1 MTMTI
6 RAKLLGNSILTFIGF
21 SIIVVLGYVTISG
34 FRGNI
39 NELITRSTPLQ
50 VKMLQFQ
57 QTVEQLSSDLLQT
70 GMLDNS
76 EELRRLPAIMEE
88 RRKKLE
94 NLAREIQ
101 ELKGVPLD
109 VSVFGTLS
117 RQVTT
122 AVKEKFASIET
133 FKAEASSLT
142 GAITSAEKS
151 LEGIRDVI
159 SGLRATAARR
169 SQSYAKDLDE
179 ALKGGEVTGVSKGA
193 SLAEKVQ
200 NYRNGV
206 DSDMEIGRRVLASVE
221 AVGAIHVD
229 LRLLDTKARMVM
241 LSRNQGEL
249 DQVIKEI
256 GVVKGRIAKNLKQ
269 AESEVLAVKSG
280 GVVKDAIEQ
289 IGKGSARASAAIQKI
304 VTAQQSV
311 LASMAQVESTMAKV
325 KHVTKEQARQSE
337 ANVSATT
344 AEQQSFVESM
354 VSTSQKNTYIMLGG
368 AMLIAAF
375 VLFMNSLLVIGIRR
389 PLKRMKDTIGEIAES
404 RDLRRS
410 VEIRNNDEI
419 GQSISSFNNLIGS
432 FRNIIGA
439 IAGTARTLASTS
451 GELSGAAARISA
463 QVSEQSERVTQV
475 AAAGTEM
482 SQTVADVAQHTARI
496 AESAG
501 EAGKTARAGAEI
513 VNRTVTEV
521 QEIARAVEES
531 RDTIARLNERS
542 QQIGDIV
549 VTIREITD
557 QTSLL
562 ALNAAIEAARAGEQG
577 MGFSVVAN
585 EVRNLSRRA
594 EAATVEI
601 SQKLSGISGDTEK
614 AVKAMQQSLTRVGQG
629 VKYSEEAGE
638 ALQSIVRSVDG
649 LQEMTTQIATATE
662 ELSATSD
669 QISEDIQAIDDVL
682 RQTKDAT
689 DSIAG
694 SAERLSGISQELK
707 EEIDQFRYD
716 EPQRDSRESAGTISS
731 WESST
736 FHGLGSLPVPA

>member
-1 MTMTI
+1 
-6 RAKLLGNSILTFIGF
+6 
-21 SIIVVLGYVTISG
+21 VTDTG
-34 FRGNI
+34 RGI
-39 NELITRSTPLQ
+39 
-50 VKMLQFQ
+50 
-57 QTVEQLSSDLLQT
+57 
-70 GMLDNS
+70 
-76 EELRRLPAIMEE
+76 
-88 RRKKLE
+88 
-94 NLAREIQ
+94 AREIQ

-109 VSVFGTLS
+109 VSVFATLS

-122 AVKEKFASIET
+122 AVMEKFASIET
-133 FKAEASSLT
+133 FKAEASNLT
-142 GAITSAEKS
+142 GSISGAEKS

-179 ALKGGEVTGVSKGA
+179 AIKGGEVTGVSKSA

-206 DSDMEIGRRVLASVE
+206 ESDMEIGRRVLAAVE

-241 LSRNQGEL
+241 LSRNQAEL
-249 DQVIKEI
+249 EQVIKEI
-256 GVVKGRIAKNLKQ
+256 ALVKARIAKNLKQ

-304 VTAQQSV
+304 VSSQQSV
-311 LASMAQVESTMAKV
+311 LGSMAQVEVTMSKV
-325 KHVTKEQARQSE
+325 KQVTKEQARQSE
-337 ANVSATT
+337 AHVSATT

-354 VSTSQKNTYIMLGG
+354 VTTSKKRTYIMLGG
-368 AMLIAAF
+368 AMLIAAL
-375 VLFMNSLLVIGIRR
+375 VLLMNGLLAMGIRR
-389 PLKRMKDTIGEIAES
+389 PLTRMKEIIGEIAES
-404 RDLRRS
+404 RDLRRT
-410 VEIRNNDEI
+410 VTIKNNDEI
-419 GQSISSFNNLIGS
+419 GQSISSFNNLMGS

-439 IAGTARTLASTS
+439 MAGTAKTLATTS
-451 GELSGAAARISA
+451 NELSGAAPRISS
-463 QVSEQSERVTQV
+463 QVSAQSERVTQV
-475 AAAGTEM
+475 AAAGTEL
-482 SQTVADVAQHTARI
+482 SQTVADVAGHTARI

-501 EAGKTARAGAEI
+501 DAGKTARAGAEV
-513 VNRTVTEV
+513 VNRTVAEV
-521 QEIARAVEES
+521 EEIAKAVEES
-531 RDTIARLNERS
+531 RDTIAKLSERS

-577 MGFSVVAN
+577 MGFSIVAN
-585 EVRNLSRRA
+585 EVRNLARRA

-601 SQKLSGISGDTEK
+601 SQKLSGITGDTEK
-614 AVKAMQQSLTRVGQG
+614 AVKSMQQSLARVEQG
-629 VKYSEEAGE
+629 VRYSQEAGE
-638 ALQSIVRSVDG
+638 ALESIVRSVEG

-669 QISEDIQAIDDVL
+669 QISEDIHAIDDVL
-682 RQTKDAT
+682 KQTREAT

-694 SAERLSGISQELK
+694 SAESLSGVSRELK
-707 EEIDQFRYD
+707 EELDQFKYD
-716 EPQRDSRESAGTISS
+716 EQEKHAPSGRELVNS
-731 WESST
+731 WESRP
-736 FHGLGSLPVPA
+736 FGGFGGSLPAPA